1 MKNFFKK
8 YNTANMGPCNQ
19 ESLGDLDGEEYDTQ
33 QRSPRGN
40 AWMNELGKS
49 LGVCLWEYE
58 QNKYLLC
65 VSIWSLLSLSSI

>member
-40 AWMNELGKS
+40 A
-49 LGVCLWEYE
+49 
-58 QNKYLLC
+58 
-65 VSIWSLLSLSSI
+65 

>member
-8 YNTANMGPCNQ
+8 YNTTNIGPSNQ

-40 AWMNELGKS
+40 AWKNEWTG
-49 LGVCLWEYE
+49 
-58 QNKYLLC
+58 
-65 VSIWSLLSLSSI
+65 